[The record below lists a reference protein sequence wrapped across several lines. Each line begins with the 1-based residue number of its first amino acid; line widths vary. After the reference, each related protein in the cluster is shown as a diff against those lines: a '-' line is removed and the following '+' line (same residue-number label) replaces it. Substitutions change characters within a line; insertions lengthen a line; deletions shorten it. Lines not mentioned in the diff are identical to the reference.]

1 MLLTI
6 AQIHQGVLAMIDC
19 NVNAVFKAVQSNI
32 LHFHPCAGTSQ
43 RVGQLKLTYSPCSA
57 KHIKGAEDQFPEDHN
72 GARKTNRTALGN
84 NFHRQNS
91 YFICKGTDDF

>member
-1 MLLTI
+1 MAVVAVVTTYRVLMLYMVKQAYVI
-6 AQIHQGVLAMIDC
+6 C
-19 NVNAVFKAVQSNI
+19 
-32 LHFHPCAGTSQ
+32 CEESQ